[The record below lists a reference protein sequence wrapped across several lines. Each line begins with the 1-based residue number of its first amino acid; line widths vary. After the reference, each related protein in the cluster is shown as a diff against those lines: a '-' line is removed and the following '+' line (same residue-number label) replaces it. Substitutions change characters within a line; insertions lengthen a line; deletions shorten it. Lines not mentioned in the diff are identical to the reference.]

1 MASTLGE
8 HMFVTVGSVPGQGGT
23 ASVGLGRGDFRVQEV
38 NHGQDRRSFVII
50 EVSASAV
57 HRRADRFLARFG
69 EGTQRTYA
77 YHLVDHLRWLAATGL
92 SEERLNIADL
102 RRYMA
107 LCGVEYPGPMG
118 VSWLARPLGPS
129 ALDVRAA
136 CLKGY
141 YLDLT
146 TRENVNCLLRAA
158 LSAVGPVSARARD
171 RSMLGHLSSAAPVNP
186 LLGGGAPRRYPRLLP
201 DGATEVMLGAVRTA
215 RDRMIVTWLAD
226 SGMRIGELCGLW
238 FCDLHL
244 RSDHPCGERKAPHV
258 HVVKRANPNRASAK
272 RGFPA
277 ALVEGVVTGG
287 IIRRASPAMVTAY
300 HEYLIDDYHNLRA
313 LAQTDLVLV
322 QLSGERAGAPLST
335 HGARQMLERAGRRG
349 GLGRVRPHAFRH
361 SWATALAE
369 ATGGNLKAVADE
381 GGWKS
386 AQTVEDTYA
395 HLAGSAALEAALA
408 RVWGTRP

>member
-1 MASTLGE
+1 MG
-8 HMFVTVGSVPGQGGT
+8 VGC
-23 ASVGLGRGDFRVQEV
+23 RGDLRVQEV
-38 NHGQDRRSFVII
+38 SHGQGRYSFVII
-50 EVSASAV
+50 DVTACEV

-92 SEERLNIADL
+92 REECVGVADL

-107 LCGVEYPGPMG
+107 LCGAERSGPVG
-118 VSWLARPLGPS
+118 VSWLERPLGPS

-146 TRENVNCLLRAA
+146 AREDVNRSLREA
-158 LSAVGPVSARARD
+158 LSVVRPVSVRVRE
-171 RSMLGHLSSAAPVNP
+171 RSMLGHLGWAMPANP
-186 LLGGGAPRRYPRLLP
+186 LSGGGAPKRYPRVLP
-201 DGATEVMLGAVRTA
+201 GGATEVMLGAVRTA

-244 RSDHPCGERKAPHV
+244 RSDHRCGERKVPHV

-287 IIRRASPAMVTAY
+287 IVRRASPAMVTAY
-300 HEYLIDDYHNLRA
+300 HEYLIEDYHDLRA

-322 QLSGERAGAPLST
+322 QLRGERAGEPLST

-349 GLGRVRPHAFRH
+349 GLGKIRPHAFRH

-386 AQTVEDTYA
+386 AQTVQDTYA
-395 HLAGSAALEAALA
+395 HLAGSATLEAALDQ
-408 RVWGTRP
+408 VWGNRP